1 MSLASSFDRRTA
13 RPHSTTSLLDRALLS
28 EAESVS
34 EVRRPHGIRGGTL
47 FRDDGTQRGHS
58 VRCSCGWESELS
70 RTLVLAEASGEQH
83 VEFHRPRR
91 PTSPR

>member
-1 MSLASSFDRRTA
+1 MSLANSFDRRTA
-13 RPHSTTSLLDRALLS
+13 RPHSTTSLLDRALL
-28 EAESVS
+28 S